1 MKKIFLSLSFIFVVT
16 GCSTSQKATTEE
28 LKIVIDVGDV
38 LVEGANIQIPLKVSC
53 IEGYNSAALQIGDFY
68 KTFECGK
75 EQEFNYVHTFPKDLM
90 KENRQKK
97 KNYVLRVRAFH
108 ENKKEQTLTQSL
120 VIISYKDYQSKLE
133 VHQGIVT
140 MKNMDGVFSD
150 LLAHGQCSEGS
161 VVELEVF
168 DDARGVS
175 LEEDS
180 IPCGETGFSFATRR
194 PGTMKKGMRLLIRQM
209 KGEKAVSSY
218 EVVLFN

>member
-1 MKKIFLSLSFIFVVT
+1 MKNTILVLSLLASLT
-16 GCSTSQKATTEE
+16 SCSTSPKATSDE

-38 LVEGANIQIPLKVSC
+38 FVDAGNIQIPLKVSC
-53 IEGYNSAALQIGDFY
+53 VEGSKTAALQIGDLY
-68 KTFECGK
+68 KTFDCGK
-75 EQEFNYVHTFPKDLM
+75 QQAFEYTHSFPKELM
-90 KENRQKK
+90 KENREKK

-108 ENKKEQTLTQSL
+108 EDKKDQTLTQSL

-161 VVELEVF
+161 TVELEVF

-180 IPCGETGFSFATRR
+180 IPCSETGFSFVTRR

-209 KGEKAVSSY
+209 KGEKALSSY

>member
-1 MKKIFLSLSFIFVVT
+1 M
-16 GCSTSQKATTEE
+16 
-28 LKIVIDVGDV
+28 
-38 LVEGANIQIPLKVSC
+38 
-53 IEGYNSAALQIGDFY
+53 AALQIGDLY

-75 EQEFNYVHTFPKDLM
+75 QQSFEYVHSFPKELM
-90 KENRQKK
+90 KENRLKK

-108 ENKKEQTLTQSL
+108 EDKKDQTLTQSL
-120 VIISYKDYQSKLE
+120 VIISYKDYQAKLE
-133 VHQGIVT
+133 VHQGIVA

-161 VVELEVF
+161 TVELEVF
-168 DDARGVS
+168 DDVRGVS

-180 IPCGETGFSFATRR
+180 IPCSETGFSFATRR

-209 KGEKAVSSY
+209 KGEKALSSY